1 MPAERLSAVFFL
13 GYFGSMAKVEIFID
27 GANFHHLVL
36 KKIGVAEIQFDFS
49 GFASFL
55 ADGRQ
60 FTEMGKRF
68 YIGAVR

>member
-1 MPAERLSAVFFL
+1 MERI
-13 GYFGSMAKVEIFID
+13 EIFID

-55 ADGRQ
+55 ASGRK
-60 FTEMGKRF
+60 FTEKSKRF
-68 YIGAVR
+68 YI